1 MNLSTNWVG
10 FYTLLRREFLR
21 IINMW
26 AETLFPPVITMTLY
40 FIIFG
45 TIIGS
50 RVGTMDGISYIQY
63 IVPGLVM
70 MAIINNSYMNVEY
83 SFYLSRFQRNIEE
96 ILTAPMPNS
105 IILAGYIGGGMI
117 RGLLVGSLVLIVA
130 MFFTKI
136 HIHSWFLTLLI
147 SILTALLL
155 SLGGFINAVF
165 ARNFDD
171 LSIVPMFVLTPL
183 TYLGGVFYSADL
195 LPPIWKAITYC
206 NPIFYI
212 VNGYRY
218 AIYGVSDIAVNSAI
232 TMLFILVIIV
242 YSICIWILNKGIG
255 IKT

>member
-26 AETLFPPVITMTLY
+26 PETLFPPVITMTLY

-218 AIYGVSDIAVNSAI
+218 AIYGVSDISVNFAT
-232 TMLFILVIIV
+232 TMLFILVAIV